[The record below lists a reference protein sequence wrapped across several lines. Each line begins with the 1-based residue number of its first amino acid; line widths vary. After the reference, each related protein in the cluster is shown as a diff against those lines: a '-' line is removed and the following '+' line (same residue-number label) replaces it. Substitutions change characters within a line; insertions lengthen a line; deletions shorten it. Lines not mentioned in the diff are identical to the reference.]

1 VVVDAASG
9 KPRGMLRGGL
19 QVFTGRPYRAPSTGA
34 CRSRPPV
41 KAPSW
46 TGVRD
51 ASAFG
56 PRSPQLIRPMI
67 PELDDSLTGSGE
79 PAAIRETQLSQP
91 AFAPPAVLSATVPE
105 SLACLAVSASTGRL
119 P

>member
-1 VVVDAASG
+1 
-9 KPRGMLRGGL
+9 
-19 QVFTGRPYRAPSTGA
+19 
-34 CRSRPPV
+34 
-41 KAPSW
+41 
-46 TGVRD
+46 
-51 ASAFG
+51 
-56 PRSPQLIRPMI
+56 MI